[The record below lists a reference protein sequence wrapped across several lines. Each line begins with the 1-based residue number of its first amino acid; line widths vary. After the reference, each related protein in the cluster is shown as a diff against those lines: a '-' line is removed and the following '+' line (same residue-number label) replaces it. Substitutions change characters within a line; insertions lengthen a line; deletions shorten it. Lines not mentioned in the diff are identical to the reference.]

1 MENPFELIL
10 ERLDRIEQ
18 LLIHSRNELNKEKV
32 EPQRSKLMN
41 AKELAEYLSLSIAT
55 IYGMTHKR
63 VVPFY
68 KQGKRLH
75 FKRDE
80 IDNWI
85 NEGRTK
91 SIDEIEKEATDYI
104 IKNQRP

>member
-18 LLIHSRNELNKEKV
+18 LLLQSRDGVNKEKV
-32 EPQRSKLMN
+32 KPQLSQLMN

-75 FKRDE
+75 FKREE

-91 SIDEIEKEATDYI
+91 SIDEIEKEANDYI
-104 IKNQRP
+104 LKNRI